1 MGWNVLAPERRGSA
15 LEALLGRAVGDWMD
29 RVRAHAAPTAA
40 ACLLAGVA
48 AAFYAAGQLGMHS
61 DIHAL
66 VADDVPFMELR
77 RSFERSFPL
86 VDDMLLAVVDA
97 ETPEAATRVADALA
111 ARLVQESDAFQA
123 VLVPGGGPFF
133 ERNALLYL
141 EQGALE
147 DLADRLAQAQPF
159 LAEVERDPS
168 LSSVFRLLTRA
179 LEPLSS
185 GEAAGLDP
193 APLFERMADGL
204 EALNEGRPPSDAW
217 REVLVGEWGQNE
229 QTRQVIL
236 LAPKLDLDAFQPA
249 ALAVERV
256 RRVVKE
262 SGLERDGVR
271 VRLTGDFVLAY
282 EENQVLVG
290 QAAVVGAASF
300 VLVAALLAVAMRSAW
315 LVAASLLTL
324 LTGLAASLALAAA
337 VVGFLNPVSVAF
349 PVLFIGLS
357 ADFGIH
363 LCLRYRELRAGG
375 ADHADALCE
384 TGRGVGSSVVLC
396 AVTTAIGF
404 LAFVPTEFVGLAQLG
419 WIAGPGILL
428 GLFFSLTLLPAL
440 LCLAPERV
448 RAAWAEP
455 LPPVVA
461 VTLPVRHARSVR
473 WLALALGL
481 GGLALLPLASFDPNQ
496 LHVRDPNTESVQ
508 ALQDLLA
515 EARTSPWTVSA
526 LAHDDAEAAA
536 LRERLQGLDVVGTV
550 VTPADLVPSGQEEKL
565 EVIADIAGFMAP
577 RSQPRPPPS
586 LHAQLAALHEFQAH
600 AEILGERCGEEIATH
615 VRRLAVAAGALRASI
630 EGADDPQRSMD
641 EVEGLLI
648 DPVRWWITRLRSA
661 LEAQPVVFGDLPDA
675 VRQQMIGTDGRRRVE
690 VFPRYD
696 VNDPAELG
704 RFVDEVREV
713 APGVAGHALYLVEFG
728 RSMVRSL
735 QQALFG
741 AALAIGAL
749 LFALWRRADDTLVVL
764 GILALA
770 AVLTTAAAVLAG
782 IPFNFADVI
791 ALPLLLGLGVDSS
804 IHLVH
809 RFRGERGGHGDL
821 LRTSTARAVT
831 YSGLTTVASFGSL
844 AFAPHRGMASIG
856 QLLTIGVV
864 LMLAC
869 NLVVL
874 PAILAR
880 RAEADSD
887 SA

>member
-1 MGWNVLAPERRGSA
+1 MASEPRESD
-15 LEALLGRAVGDWMD
+15 LEARLGRAIGAWMD
-29 RVRAHAAPTAA
+29 RVRTHAAATTA
-40 ACLLAGVA
+40 ACLLAGVLA
-48 AAFYAAGQLGMHS
+48 AIYTAGHLGMHS
-61 DIHAL
+61 DIHSL
-66 VADDVPFMELR
+66 VSDDVPFMELR

-86 VDDMLLAVVDA
+86 VDDMILAVVDA
-97 ETPEAATRVADALA
+97 ETPEAATRAADLLA
-111 ARLVQESDAFQA
+111 ARLEQESDAFQA
-123 VLVPGGGPFF
+123 VFVPGGGPFF

-141 EQGALE
+141 EPDALE
-147 DLADRLAQAQPF
+147 DLADKLAQAQPF

-168 LSSVFRLLTRA
+168 LSAVFRLLTRA

-193 APLFERMADGL
+193 LPLFERMADGL

-217 REVLVGEWGQNE
+217 REMLVGEWGQNE

-249 ALAVERV
+249 ARAVERV
-256 RRVVKE
+256 RQVVAE

-271 VRLTGDFVLAY
+271 VRLTGDFVLTY

-290 QAAVVGAASF
+290 QAAVVGVASF
-300 VLVAALLAVAMRSAW
+300 VLVAGLLAFAMRSAW
-315 LVAASLLTL
+315 LIAASLLTL

-375 ADHADALCE
+375 ERHADALSE

-440 LCLAPERV
+440 LCMAPERV
-448 RAAWAEP
+448 REAWAQP
-455 LPPVVA
+455 LPPVA
-461 VTLPVRHARSVR
+461 AFSLPVRHARAVR
-473 WLALALGL
+473 WVALAVGL
-481 GGLALLPLASFDPNQ
+481 GGLALLPSARFDPNQ
-496 LHVRDPNTESVQ
+496 LHVRDPNTESVK
-508 ALQDLLA
+508 ALQDLLVGA
-515 EARTSPWTVSA
+515 KTSPWTVSA
-526 LAHDDAEAAA
+526 LASDAAEAAA
-536 LRERLQGLDVVGTV
+536 LRERLRELDVVGTV
-550 VTPADLVPSGQEEKL
+550 VTPADLVPSGQAQKL
-565 EVIADIAGFMAP
+565 EVIADISGFMAP
-577 RSQPRPPPS
+577 FSEPRPPPN
-586 LHAQLAALHEFQAH
+586 LHTQLAALHEFQAH
-600 AEILGERCGEEIATH
+600 AENLGARCDEKLAENI
-615 VRRLAVAAGALRASI
+615 RRLAVAAGALRMRI
-630 EGADDPQRSMD
+630 EAADDPQRAMD
-641 EVEGLLI
+641 DVESLLL
-648 DPVRWWITRLRSA
+648 DPVHWWVTRLRSA
-661 LEAQPVVFGDLPDA
+661 LDAQPVDFDDLPAA
-675 VRQQMIGTDGRRRVE
+675 VRQQMIGTDGRHRVE

-696 VNDPAELG
+696 VNDPVELG
-704 RFVDEVREV
+704 HFVDEVRKV

-741 AALAIGAL
+741 ATLAIGVL
-749 LFALWRRADDTLVVL
+749 LFALWRRADDTFVVL
-764 GILALA
+764 IILALA
-770 AVLTTAAAVLAG
+770 AVSTTAAAVLAG
-782 IPFNFADVI
+782 VPFNFADVI

-809 RFRGERGGHGDL
+809 RFRGEEGGHGEL

-831 YSGLTTVASFGSL
+831 YSGFTTLASFGTL
-844 AFAPHRGMASIG
+844 AFAPHRGMATIG
-856 QLLTIGVV
+856 QLLSIGV
-864 LMLAC
+864 LMMLAC

-874 PAILAR
+874 PALLAR
-880 RAEADSD
+880 RAEGPS
-887 SA
+887 